1 MTIVTDTEPNRE
13 DSVYVARQIIIDANK
28 EIFGYELLFR
38 SAKSQSMFIKDDLLA
53 TTEVL
58 LNTLNS
64 ISIQRMIGDKWAFI
78 NVNESVLNERVY
90 EALDRHKFVLEILET
105 TKLSPQLVE
114 QIRVMKKDGYTFALD
129 DFVFSEENMAHFK
142 PIFPYISYLKVDLV
156 ENEKSCL
163 KEKLA
168 ELKAYDVK
176 FLAEKVETEED
187 FRFCKEIGFDYYQG
201 YFFYRPEI
209 LEGRKI
215 QSNNLELLDLI
226 QAVKTKTDAKEIE
239 DVFKRYPGATVN
251 LLRFINSASH
261 AFNSK
266 INSVR
271 HAINLIG
278 RKKLMRWLWMM
289 LYVSPRCNSNMS
301 SPLLELA
308 LQRANMVEQISTL
321 KWGQGGE
328 LTEKAFFAGIL
339 SLLDVIFHV
348 PMVQLLKDLD
358 VDSEIVRAIIHKD
371 GQLGQML
378 KLAEVVEKNDSD
390 AVLKNITTLGLD
402 FEEVLP
408 LISSCYDS
416 L

>member
-1 MTIVTDTEPNRE
+1 MTTATDTEANRE
-13 DSVYVARQIIIDANK
+13 DSVYVARQIIIDGNK
-28 EIFGYELLFR
+28 DIFGYELLFR
-38 SAKSQSMFIKDDLLA
+38 SANSQTMLITDDLLA

-105 TKLSPQLVE
+105 TTLSPQLID
-114 QIRVMKKDGYTFALD
+114 QIRAMREDGYTFALD
-129 DFVFSEENMAHFK
+129 DFVFSDEKMDHFK

-156 ENEKSCL
+156 ENDLSSL
-163 KEKLA
+163 KEKL
-168 ELKAYDVK
+168 EEFKAYDVK

-187 FRFCKEIGFDYYQG
+187 FQFCQEIGFHYYQG

-209 LEGRKI
+209 LEGKKI
-215 QSNNLELLDLI
+215 QSNNLALLDLI

-251 LLRFINSASH
+251 LLRFINSTSH

-289 LYVSPRCNSNMS
+289 LYVSPRSESSMS
-301 SPLLELA
+301 TPLLELA
-308 LQRANMVEQISTL
+308 LQRANMVEQMSIL

-339 SLLDVIFHV
+339 SLLDVIFQV
-348 PMVQLLKDLD
+348 PMPQLLKDLD
-358 VDSEIVRAIIHKD
+358 VDREIAGAIIYKN
-371 GQLGQML
+371 GELGQML

-390 AVLKNITTLGLD
+390 AVLKNIAILGLAV
-402 FEEVLP
+402 EEVLP